1 MSGAATFCAGAGV
14 GAAAAGAIAWTLA
27 GRRTEKFARLFSFAL
42 HELNTPVT
50 AMNMTVLNL
59 LSEIFGPLPAALKP
73 WIEMNREQVGRLNGL
88 VGEVRDFV
96 HMELHKDLRVATQTV
111 APLEI
116 VENALS
122 SIRRAMEQAG
132 LDLKV
137 AVQADLPSLR
147 TDAMRAARCL
157 SSMLFHARKFH
168 VGGAISLTARA
179 KTSSGVDFTVT
190 YDGQPMTPAEAA
202 ACLDLYY
209 PALRRRDQVLA
220 ATGLGLGLLRA
231 VARVIDGD
239 LNFRVEGDGRSA
251 LTLSLPAGEEG

>member
-1 MSGAATFCAGAGV
+1 
-14 GAAAAGAIAWTLA
+14 
-27 GRRTEKFARLFSFAL
+27 
-42 HELNTPVT
+42 
-50 AMNMTVLNL
+50 MNMTVLNL
-59 LSEIFGPLPAALKP
+59 LGEIFGPLPAALKP
-73 WIEMNREQVGRLNGL
+73 WVEMNREQIGRLNGL

-111 APLEI
+111 SSLEI
-116 VENALS
+116 VENALV

-137 AVQADLPSLR
+137 AVPDLPPLR

-168 VGGAISLTARA
+168 VGGPIALTARA
-179 KTSSGVDFTVT
+179 KSASVDFMVT
-190 YDGQPMTPAEAA
+190 YDGPPMTPAEAA

-209 PALRRRDQVLA
+209 PAMRRRDQVLA

-231 VARVIDGD
+231 VARLIGGD
-239 LNFRVEGDGRSA
+239 MNFRVEADGRSA
-251 LTLSLPAGEEG
+251 LTLSLPAGEEQ

>member
-1 MSGAATFCAGAGV
+1 MSDAAIFCAGAAA
-14 GAAAAGAIAWTLA
+14 GAAAAGGAAWTLA
-27 GRRTEKFARLFSFAL
+27 SRRTEKFARLFSFAL

-50 AMNMTVLNL
+50 ALNMTVLNL

-96 HMELHKDLRVATQTV
+96 HMDLHKDLRVATQTV
-111 APLEI
+111 SSLEI
-116 VENALS
+116 VENALG

-137 AVQADLPSLR
+137 SVPADLPSLR
-147 TDAMRAARCL
+147 TDAARAARCL

-168 VGGAISLTARA
+168 VGGAIALTARA
-179 KTSSGVDFTVT
+179 QSASVDFIVT
-190 YDGQPMTPAEAA
+190 YDGQAMPPAEAA
-202 ACLDLYY
+202 ACLELYY
-209 PALRRRDQVLA
+209 PATRRRDQVLA

-231 VARVIDGD
+231 VAQLIGGD
-239 LNFRVEGDGRSA
+239 LRFRVEADGRSA
-251 LTLSLPAGEEG
+251 LTLSLPMGEDQ